1 MKKKQIYEVW
11 YDHTLFKTLRIM
23 RLTLGLLLVLVIQG
37 WATKSYSQ
45 KTVLNLNMKNAQ
57 LVDILDAIE
66 KQTEY
71 YFIFNYEQIRTD
83 KKFDVQASNKKIDE
97 ILDLI
102 LQGTDLKYMIKDRQI
117 IISKEQSGLAFDV
130 GSNLQQQKSI
140 FGKVTDASG
149 ESLPGVTVIVKGTT
163 IGTITDNEGNFSLQ
177 VSADAKMLMFSF
189 VGMKAQEI
197 DITGKN
203 SVNVVLEQ
211 ETIGL
216 DEVVAVGYGTMK
228 KRDLT
233 GSVGSI
239 KMDQELNSRPV
250 VDFGQAM
257 SGKIAGVQVI
267 NGSGRPGT
275 SSSVQIRG
283 MNSIS
288 AGSSPLI
295 VIDGIQLPGYDLNL
309 INSSDIESI
318 EILKDAASSSIYGS
332 RGANGVILVTTKSG
346 KNGKAR
352 LQLNYTYSMQEV
364 IRKMDVMNASEYAEA
379 SIDAAQNGWIKT
391 GGDPNAPNTI
401 AARGNVL
408 YTWPIALEHPET
420 LANTDWQDLVFRMAP
435 MHKVD
440 LSVSGGDAKTN
451 YSISGGYVN
460 QEGIVITSE
469 YQKYT
474 LNLKADTKI
483 NDFISVG
490 GMMNALYD
498 HENEPFNRNVEWAV
512 QYPSIY
518 PVYGN
523 NGYLGG
529 PNTVDGLEKYYAI
542 LFRPV
547 NGHPLYKIND
557 DIQHQRFTAIGN
569 LFTKLKLYNGLN
581 FRTSFNAFYNRLDD
595 TNYAAGDHGMGDQ
608 YITTVSFVSNMGRSL
623 NYTWENLL
631 TYDKMIKGH
640 TFNMMVGYE
649 YNHRD
654 YYMLTGQRRDYDGD
668 DIHYLAA
675 GKTIYDANDDASQT
689 NLISYLSRL
698 NYNYLGKYMFSASF
712 RRDGSSRFGPNN
724 KWGNFPSFSAAWR
737 VSEEPFIN
745 VLPAISNLKVRAS
758 YGFTGNDNFNDY
770 RWVSQMT
777 QAKVAIGNT
786 LVTSYYPSSV
796 QNPNLEWERTKQLN
810 IGLDLGIFD
819 NRIILEGDIYRSIS
833 DGLLLDVP
841 VPATSGFTGAF
852 TNNGEVKNN
861 GLELGVTTRNLI
873 AKLKW
878 QTQLNFAVN
887 RNEVTKLG
895 KDNAP
900 MIYSLGTAGGME
912 KMNKIGEPMFGFY
925 GYQYD
930 GVYMNQAEIDADPA
944 HYANATPGD
953 GRYKDVNGDGIL
965 NSDDRTIIGNYQPDF
980 TFGLTNS
987 FSYGNFD
994 LSFMILGVVGGT
1006 IYDDDAHRS
1015 MLYHEGRNY
1024 LAEINNRWRSEADPG
1039 DGYHYKLSTKI
1050 DGYEK
1055 TVSSYWL
1062 EDGTYYR
1069 LKDVTIGYSLPK
1081 IISSKIGIS
1090 NARIFF
1096 NGANLLTISNSR
1108 AFDPENFKNT
1118 SASNAL
1124 YFGVGGGAGIYPSAK
1139 IYSFGINV
1147 EF

>member
-1 MKKKQIYEVW
+1 MFNKDRRPYALSCLIRVMK
-11 YDHTLFKTLRIM
+11 
-23 RLTLGLLLVLVIQG
+23 LTTFFLLITFITVNASV
-37 WATKSYSQ
+37 YSQ
-45 KTVLNLNMKNAQ
+45 VTKLDLKVQSSTVKEVLRRIENQSQFFFMYNDRKIDVERK
-57 LVDILDAIE
+57 VDI
-66 KQTEY
+66 
-71 YFIFNYEQIRTD
+71 
-83 KKFDVQASNKKIDE
+83 
-97 ILDLI
+97 
-102 LQGTDLKYMIKDRQI
+102 DLKQAKIEDLLKTIFEGTNTKFMIKDRQI
-117 IISKEQSGLAFDV
+117 VLYNENDQEFRFPNTEMTS
-130 GSNLQQQKSI
+130 QQQKSI
-140 FGKVTDASG
+140 SGNVTDSSG
-149 ESLPGVTVIVKGTT
+149 ATLPGVSIVVKGTT
-163 IGTITDNEGNFSLQ
+163 IGVVTDMDGKYILPKVPENATL
-177 VSADAKMLMFSF
+177 VFSF
-189 VGMKAQEI
+189 VGMKTQEL
-197 DITGKN
+197 
-203 SVNVVLEQ
+203 VVGVKTIINATLAD
-211 ETIGL
+211 ETIGIE
-216 DEVVAVGYGTMK
+216 EVVAIGYGTMK
-228 KRDLT
+228 KRDLA

-257 SGKIAGVQVI
+257 TGKIAGVQVI
-267 NGSGRPGT
+267 NGNGRPGS

-283 MNSIS
+283 INSIS
-288 AGSSPLI
+288 AGSAPLV
-295 VIDGIQLPGYDLNL
+295 VIDGIQLPGYDLNS

-332 RGANGVILVTTKSG
+332 RGANGIILVTTKSG
-346 KNGKAR
+346 KSGKPK
-352 LQLNYTYSMQEV
+352 LQLNYTYSVQKV
-364 IRKMDVMNASEYAEA
+364 IRKMDVMNAAEYAQA
-379 SIDAAQNGWIKT
+379 SIDAAQNGWVKT

-408 YTWPIALEHPET
+408 YTWPTALEHPET
-420 LANTDWQDLVFRMAP
+420 LANTDWQDLIFRIAP

-440 LSVSGGDAKTN
+440 LNVSGGDDKTN
-451 YSISGGYVN
+451 YNISGGYVN
-460 QEGIVITSE
+460 QEGMVITSD

-474 LNLKADTKI
+474 LTLKADTKI
-483 NDFISVG
+483 NNYISIG
-490 GMMNALYD
+490 GMMNSLYD
-498 HENEPFNRNVEWAV
+498 HENQPFNRIVEWAV

-529 PNTVDGLEKYYAI
+529 PNTVDGFEKYYAV

-557 DIQHQRFTAIGN
+557 DIQHQKFTAIGN
-569 LFTKLKLYNGLN
+569 LFAKIKLNDGLN
-581 FRTSFNAFYNRLDD
+581 FKTSLNAFYNRRDN
-595 TNYAAGDHGMGDQ
+595 TNYAAGDHGMGDT
-608 YITTVSFVSNMGRSL
+608 YKTTVSFVSDMNRTL

-631 TYDKMIKGH
+631 TYDKVIKGH
-640 TFNMMVGYE
+640 TFNGMIGYE

-654 YYMLTGQRRDYDGD
+654 FYMLSAQRRDYDSD
-668 DIHYLAA
+668 DIHYLNA
-675 GKTIYDANDDASQT
+675 GKTIFAADDGASQT

-698 NYNYLGKYMFSASF
+698 NYNYLGRYMFSASL

-737 VSEEPFIN
+737 VSEESFVKN
-745 VLPAISNLKVRAS
+745 LPMISNLKVRAS
-758 YGFTGNDNFNDY
+758 YGFTGNDNFADY

-796 QNPNLEWERTKQLN
+796 ENPNLEWERTKQLN
-810 IGLDLGIFD
+810 IGFDLGLFD

-841 VPATSGFTGAF
+841 VPATSGFTSAF
-852 TNNGEVKNN
+852 TNNGEVKNK
-861 GLELGVTTRNLI
+861 GIELGLTTRNLI
-873 AKLKW
+873 TKLKW
-878 QTQLNFAVN
+878 QTQLNFSIN
-887 RNEVTKLG
+887 RNEITKLG
-895 KDNAP
+895 KDNAS
-900 MIYSLGTAGGME
+900 MIYSLGTAGGMQ
-912 KMNKIGEPMFGFY
+912 KINKVGEAMFGFY
-925 GYQYD
+925 GYKYD

-944 HYANATPGD
+944 HYASATPGD
-953 GRYKDVNGDGIL
+953 GRYKDVNGDGKL

-994 LSFMILGVVGGT
+994 FSIMFTGVIGGT
-1006 IYDDDAHRS
+1006 TYDDDAHRS

-1024 LAEINNRWRSEADPG
+1024 LAEITDRWRSEQDPG

-1081 IISSKIGIS
+1081 KVSSKIGVS
-1090 NARIFF
+1090 NARVFF

-1108 AFDPENFKNT
+1108 VFDPENFQND
-1118 SASNAL
+1118 SASSAL
-1124 YFGVGGGAGIYPSAK
+1124 YYGVGGGANTYPSAK

>member
-1 MKKKQIYEVW
+1 MKKNKPFGE
-11 YDHTLFKTLRIM
+11 LFYRSLKKTLLTMRIAIILM
-23 RLTLGLLLVLVIQG
+23 ILGILQVNAKEV
-37 WATKSYSQ
+37 YSQ
-45 KTVLNLNMKNAQ
+45 NTRLSLNFSDAELVKVLDKIENESEFFFLYNEKLLDTERKVNITEKDQ
-57 LVDILDAIE
+57 LISSILDNLFVGTDVKYTIIDRKIILAPDYLSE
-66 KQTEY
+66 VVSQQQNQVSGTV
-71 YFIFNYEQIRTD
+71 TD
-83 KKFDVQASNKKIDE
+83 KNGPI
-97 ILDLI
+97 
-102 LQGTDLKYMIKDRQI
+102 
-117 IISKEQSGLAFDV
+117 
-130 GSNLQQQKSI
+130 
-140 FGKVTDASG
+140 
-149 ESLPGVTVIVKGTT
+149 PG
-163 IGTITDNEGNFSLQ
+163 
-177 VSADAKMLMFSF
+177 
-189 VGMKAQEI
+189 
-197 DITGKN
+197 
-203 SVNVVLEQ
+203 VNVVVTGTTTGAMTDLNGKYTITISPDAKSLTFTFIGMQPQVISIGTLTKIDVTMAESA
-211 ETIGL
+211 IGL
-216 DEVVAVGYGTMK
+216 SEVVVIGYGSIAK
-228 KRDLT
+228 KDIT

-239 KMDQELNSRPV
+239 KFDQGLSSLPV

-288 AGSSPLI
+288 AGSAPLI
-295 VIDGIQLPGYDLNL
+295 VIDGIQLPGYDLNS

-346 KNGKAR
+346 KSGKPI
-352 LQLNYTYSMQEV
+352 LQLNYTYSVQEV
-364 IRKMDVMNASEYAEA
+364 IRKMDVMNAPEYAQA

-401 AARGNVL
+401 AARGNYI
-408 YTWPIALEHPET
+408 YTWPTALEHPET
-420 LANTDWQDLVFRMAP
+420 LANTDWQDLVLRIAP
-435 MHKVD
+435 MHKID
-440 LSVSGGDAKTN
+440 LRASGGDDKTN
-451 YSISGGYVN
+451 YSISAGYVN
-460 QEGIVITSE
+460 QEGIVITSD

-474 LNLKADTKI
+474 LNLNADTKI
-483 NDFISVG
+483 NNFISVG
-490 GMMNALYD
+490 GMINFLYD
-498 HENEPFNRNVEWAV
+498 HENQPFNRIVEWAV

-529 PNTVDGLEKYYAI
+529 PNTVDGFENYYAV

-557 DIQHQRFTAIGN
+557 DIQHQRFTTIGN
-569 LFTKLKLYNGLN
+569 LFAKFKLYDGLN
-581 FRTSFNAFYNRLDD
+581 FRTSFNGFLNRLDD
-595 TNYAAGDHGMGDQ
+595 TNYAAGDHGMGDT
-608 YITTVSFVSNMGRSL
+608 YKTTVSFVSNMNRTL
-623 NYTWENLL
+623 NYTWDNLL
-631 TYDKMIKGH
+631 TYDKIIKGH
-640 TFNMMVGYE
+640 TFNMMIGYE

-654 YYMLTGQRRDYDGD
+654 FYMLSAQRRDYNND
-668 DIHYLAA
+668 DIHYLEA
-675 GKTIYDANDDASQT
+675 GKTIYAADDDASQT

-698 NYNYLGKYMFSASF
+698 NYSYLGKYILSASF

-737 VSEEPFIN
+737 VSDESFMKT
-745 VLPAISNLKVRAS
+745 LPAISNLKVRAS
-758 YGFTGNDNFNDY
+758 YGFTGNDNFADY
-770 RWVSQMT
+770 IWVSQMT
-777 QAKVAIGNT
+777 LAKVAIGNT
-786 LVTSYYPSSV
+786 LANSYYPSSIE
-796 QNPNLEWERTKQLN
+796 NPNLEWERTKQLN
-810 IGLDLGIFD
+810 LGLDLGLFD
-819 NRIILEGDIYRSIS
+819 NRIILDGNIYRSIS
-833 DGLLLDVP
+833 DGLLLAVP
-841 VPATSGFTGAF
+841 VPASSGFTSAF
-852 TNNGEVKNN
+852 TNTGEVKNN
-861 GLELGVTTRNLI
+861 GIELGLTTRNLI
-873 AKLKW
+873 TKLKW

-900 MIYSLGTAGGME
+900 MIYSLGTAGGMQ
-912 KMNKIGEPMFGFY
+912 KINKVGEAMFGFY

-944 HYANATPGD
+944 HYASATPGD
-953 GRYKDVNGDGIL
+953 GRYKDVNGDGVL
-965 NSDDRTIIGNYQPDF
+965 NSSDRTIIGNYQPDF

-987 FSYGNFD
+987 FTYGNFD
-994 LSFMILGVVGGT
+994 FSFMIQGVVGGT

-1024 LAEINNRWRSEADPG
+1024 LAEINNRWRSEEDPG

-1081 IISSKIGIS
+1081 IISSKIGVS
-1090 NARIFF
+1090 NARVFF

-1108 AFDPENFKNT
+1108 VFDPENFQNN
-1118 SASNAL
+1118 SASNSL
-1124 YFGVGGGAGIYPSAK
+1124 YFGVGGGQNTYPSAK